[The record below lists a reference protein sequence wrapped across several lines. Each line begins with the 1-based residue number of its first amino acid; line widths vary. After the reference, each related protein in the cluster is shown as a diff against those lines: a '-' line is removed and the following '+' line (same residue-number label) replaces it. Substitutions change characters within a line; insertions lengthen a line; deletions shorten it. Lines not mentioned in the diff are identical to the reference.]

1 MVIAWVRRA
10 DRPIGSAVAERVGRR
25 LVGVDIE
32 WDCGRAHLTKEL
44 ERWRPELSIAQAAV
58 K

>member
-1 MVIAWVRRA
+1 MIAWVRRA
-10 DRPIGSAVAERVGRR
+10 DRPIGSAVPERVGRR
-25 LVGVDIE
+25 LVGVDVE